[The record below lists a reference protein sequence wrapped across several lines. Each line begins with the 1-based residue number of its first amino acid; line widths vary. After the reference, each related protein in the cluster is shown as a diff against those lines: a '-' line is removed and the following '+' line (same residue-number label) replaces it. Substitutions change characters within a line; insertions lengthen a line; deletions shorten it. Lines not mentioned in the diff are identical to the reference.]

1 MRLHTCF
8 PSSGNSGGERAG
20 REVGSGDRCTR
31 LRMGKGL
38 LEEVS
43 FMRCLEGWAECSSV
57 EKAELVAEGV
67 PGGSSTDEGVEGGG
81 TAGTCGPG

>member
-1 MRLHTCF
+1 
-8 PSSGNSGGERAG
+8 
-20 REVGSGDRCTR
+20 
-31 LRMGKGL
+31 MGKGL